1 MYRYGTQYSTLPE
14 VEPESR
20 ATVHDGGPNPLHL
33 LRVRAPRGRGGD
45 ALRGAPPERWELDGL
60 HFVLDRVIAGG
71 EHVAW
76 NESDDRAAA
85 GGGVHLLAGYS
96 ISSFPEVRLCG
107 QPAKRLRRPRCL
119 FGDSIMCRL
128 EVEHALANCSHLQ
141 LNWHRQARARPPAR
155 PPG

>member
-1 MYRYGTQYSTLPE
+1 MAARTLCTSFAYARHADAAATLFAAHRPSGGNST
-14 VEPESR
+14 
-20 ATVHDGGPNPLHL
+20 A
-33 LRVRAPRGRGGD
+33 
-45 ALRGAPPERWELDGL
+45 L

-107 QPAKRLRRPRCL
+107 QPAKVTTATASRLPPVPSL
-119 FGDSIMCRL
+119 QPLVASG
-128 EVEHALANCSHLQ
+128 HAAVLTH
-141 LNWHRQARARPPAR
+141 
-155 PPG
+155 

>member
-1 MYRYGTQYSTLPE
+1 MAARTLCTSFAYARHADAAATLFAAHRPSGGNST
-14 VEPESR
+14 
-20 ATVHDGGPNPLHL
+20 A
-33 LRVRAPRGRGGD
+33 
-45 ALRGAPPERWELDGL
+45 L

-107 QPAKRLRRPRCL
+107 QPAKRLTMRSAS
-119 FGDSIMCRL
+119 G
-128 EVEHALANCSHLQ
+128 
-141 LNWHRQARARPPAR
+141 RAQKQMRDMTS
-155 PPG
+155 